1 MTREEQ
7 VEPPHHTVA
16 LRGRVS
22 SAPVERALPSGDS
35 ILTFRVVVDR
45 ERSYMSARS
54 RQRSDWVDCVVWG
67 GRAKRSVPRW
77 QVGDVVEVRGE
88 LRRRFF
94 RADGESSSRIEVEV
108 LVARR
113 VVSAP

>member
-1 MTREEQ
+1 
-7 VEPPHHTVA
+7 
-16 LRGRVS
+16 
-22 SAPVERALPSGDS
+22 
-35 ILTFRVVVDR
+35 
-45 ERSYMSARS
+45 
-54 RQRSDWVDCVVWG
+54 VVWG